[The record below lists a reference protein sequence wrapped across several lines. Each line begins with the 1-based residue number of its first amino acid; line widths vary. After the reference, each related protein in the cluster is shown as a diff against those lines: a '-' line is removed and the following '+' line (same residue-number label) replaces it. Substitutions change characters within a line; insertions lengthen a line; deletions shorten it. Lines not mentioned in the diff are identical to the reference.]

1 MLATSAATTA
11 LLAGGARAA
20 RPDEPCGPVEASRQ
34 LGSDW
39 QQAVEELR
47 RQLAHMPASD
57 CRGVRLAVEQ
67 TTEGAA
73 EGVRVVATASDG
85 SRAERT
91 VRTPESL
98 LATGLG
104 LVMSIPRAAPET
116 SPPAASAPTAAAASM
131 PAPPR
136 AQREAPSAVAPPATA
151 PPHRVGLWLGFEAG
165 GRVGVPAAITMVD
178 LEAHAAISID
188 RWVLLVF
195 IRDAPA
201 GLYAEQG
208 VDADAYQ
215 EAGAG
220 LGVGRRFDI
229 GSASLD
235 VALEPSLVAT
245 RMEVDVPP
253 GSEGNGYHGSD
264 VELRMGALLR
274 MSLPVATG
282 WRLTLSADTDVSPGN
297 LATPM
302 RIELPA
308 GVPGS
313 TPTFPAWTTGLRVGA
328 TGALL

>member
-1 MLATSAATTA
+1 MLASSAATTA
-11 LLAGGARAA
+11 LMTGGARAA
-20 RPDEPCGPVEASRQ
+20 RADEPCGRVEASPQ
-34 LGSDW
+34 LGADW
-39 QQAVEELR
+39 QRAVEELR
-47 RQLAHMPASD
+47 RQVARIPASD
-57 CRGVRLAVEQ
+57 CRGVGLTVDPAA
-67 TTEGAA
+67 EGAA

-85 SRAERT
+85 LRTERT
-91 VRTPESL
+91 VRKPESL

-104 LVMSIPRAAPET
+104 LVMSIPRAATEP
-116 SPPAASAPTAAAASM
+116 SPPAAGAPV
-131 PAPPR
+131 PVQPPP
-136 AQREAPSAVAPPATA
+136 QPEAPLAVAPPATT
-151 PPHRVGLWLGFEAG
+151 PVHHVGLSLGFEAG

-178 LEAHAAISID
+178 LEAHAAVTID

-195 IRDAPA
+195 IRDAPV

-220 LGVGRRFDI
+220 LGVGRRFDV

-235 VALEPSLVAT
+235 VALQPSLVAT

-264 VELRMGALLR
+264 VELRIGALLR
-274 MSLPVATG
+274 MSLPVAPG

-297 LATPM
+297 LANPV

-308 GVPGS
+308 GVGGS
-313 TPTFPAWTTGLRVGA
+313 SPTFPAWTTGLRLGA
-328 TGALL
+328 AGALL